1 VDETV
6 HLAAQAK
13 GCGAIAASAFGA
25 GFGGSVWALVRD
37 ADVPSFI
44 EKWSADYAKAFP
56 GPAGAP
62 PSPSSVSRSR
72 TRPVLALTARVLGAW
87 GCRDGGVLSDGA
99 WARCVRGLD
108 EPSKLAVSARRRW
121 RWRAME
127 QQVFITT
134 PVSR

>member
-1 VDETV
+1 MPSGTGSQSDGFGQVDETV

-62 PSPSSVSRSR
+62 PPPPPSPG
-72 TRPVLALTARVLGAW
+72 PG
-87 GCRDGGVLSDGA
+87 
-99 WARCVRGLD
+99 RGLCL
-108 EPSKLAVSARRRW
+108 P
-121 RWRAME
+121 
-127 QQVFITT
+127 
-134 PVSR
+134 

>member
-1 VDETV
+1 M

-62 PSPSSVSRSR
+62 SPYPPATVSRPQ
-72 TRPVLALTARVLGAW
+72 TRPVLSLTNECLGL
-87 GCRDGGVLSDGA
+87 GGAETAVFFPMVPGPGA
-99 WARCVRGLD
+99 F
-108 EPSKLAVSARRRW
+108 EVSTNPA
-121 RWRAME
+121 
-127 QQVFITT
+127 
-134 PVSR
+134 SSL